1 MVRLDRLSRLM
12 ILAGIIMLL
21 SSIILGDIL
30 LQVNS
35 SSQELIIPPHYTL
48 VTSFNPNSI
57 VVFQGNGVSIHGNN
71 VYTVDCKV
79 INLQGKVSIIN
90 NSSYSVNLN
99 EKTILLPGVLYIII
113 FPIIII
119 GGIIFISGILISMY
133 LRLR

>member
-1 MVRLDRLSRLM
+1 M

>member
-35 SSQELIIPPHYTL
+35 SSQELIIPPHGTL

-71 VYTVDCKV
+71 VYTLGCKV

-99 EKTILLPGVLYIII
+99 ERTILLPGVLYIII